1 MLYIRSIQ
9 TYYTD
14 VHVLKAVSLHVA
26 PGEIVAVIGAN
37 GAGKSTL
44 LKSIA
49 GLIQPSQGNIL
60 WQDKEMTHLPA
71 EMRLQ
76 MGIALCPEGRRLFS
90 GLSVEKNLLLGAYCR
105 KDKKAV
111 KSDLQLIKERFPI
124 LDKFWT
130 RPAHTLSGGEQQMVA
145 LGRSLMS
152 KPQIL
157 LLDEP
162 SLGLSPLLA
171 KEILKTIIQLNAR
184 EKIGVLLVE
193 QNARAALRIAHRAYV
208 LETGRIV
215 LEGTG
220 EELLAHQEVQRA
232 YLGKGYTQIWER

>member
-1 MLYIRSIQ
+1 MLYVRSIQ
-9 TYYTD
+9 TYYSE
-14 VHVLKAVSLHVA
+14 VHVLKAVSLHVS

-37 GAGKSTL
+37 GAGKTTL

-49 GLIQPSQGNIL
+49 GLVAPKKGNIL
-60 WQDKEMTHLPA
+60 WQEEEMTALPA
-71 EMRLQ
+71 EKRLQ

-90 GLSVEKNLLLGAYCR
+90 GLSVEKNLLLGAYSR
-105 KDKKAV
+105 KDKKAI
-111 KSDLQLIKERFPI
+111 KEDLQFIRERFPI
-124 LDKFWT
+124 LDKFWN
-130 RPAHTLSGGEQQMVA
+130 RPARTLSGGEQQMVA

-152 KPQIL
+152 RPQIL

-171 KEILKTIIQLNAR
+171 KEILKTIIQLNSQQN
-184 EKIGVLLVE
+184 IGVLIVE

-208 LETGRIV
+208 LETGRVV